1 MGKKRKLKIAKST
14 VKLGSTIH
22 VSQFGKLEYTE
33 KDIVSITNDRDKV
46 RKSPTLYLPSVHADG
61 ALHAIGEIVDNSIDE
76 AVVRGSLVEVSYDR
90 TTYET
95 TVRDDGA
102 GIPHGSLLN
111 AYTVLATSGK
121 FDNGENTA
129 YTYSGGVFGHGAK
142 LQTFLSTRS
151 EVTSTRDGKYL
162 TYVFEDG
169 ILKET
174 KKGKAPADKH
184 GTFTRFRL
192 DPKIMRIDELDP
204 TEIED
209 WLRQKSYCFPE
220 IEIRYTL
227 LDDGKT
233 VKELSFTGHTIYDLA
248 KSMKPD
254 TEVIRITDTRKRDIL
269 KEYWDDKTVSVTV
282 DMDIAIA
289 FSEKAL
295 DGDTDSMVTSYVN
308 SIHTYSGG
316 TQVDGVKTGLVK
328 YVKEVAIP
336 KMSKK
341 DQELP
346 ITPSDIT
353 SGLCGVVSVRLS
365 RPEFA
370 GQHKER
376 LTNQEVKFMVRDAVF
391 DALNSLKPAQANE
404 MMAFIKRV
412 ARGRLASKKTMR
424 KDVDNAFSKFYD
436 PKYARI
442 HYTKNTTWPELL
454 LVEGDSAAGV
464 AISTRD
470 PDNQAV
476 FGIKKPKNVF
486 DVDSETLTQRA
497 TSVFN
502 DICDKANITP
512 GKRCD
517 PSKCVFVR
525 ILMLTDADV
534 DGDAIAVAVIGLFW
548 KHCRPIVDAGII
560 GRVLPPAYMY
570 VDRKGRKH
578 FIRSKREM
586 FEQIMSK
593 AAGSLTVASGDHEM
607 TKGELYD
614 FLSTNFDYPKELE
627 DLARWHCCD
636 ERLMEYIAW
645 NYHGNP
651 EDQSAAKWRKIL
663 KRGGYD
669 MVVRDEGG
677 QVVIDDNVKGED
689 YVNLVFDE
697 TFAKHMAPFKKIQSM
712 NDQIDNYSIDGA
724 GGKSLYEV
732 MTRMRNYMPSDIER
746 FKGLGEMDHPSF
758 KEICMDPG
766 SRTVIIMKSRDIEAE
781 EKKISIILSTK
792 DSWQRARV
800 ELLSRIAVASRD
812 LDT

>member
-1 MGKKRKLKIAKST
+1 MGKKTKSRLKKSSKL
-14 VKLGSTIH
+14 TIR

-33 KDIVSITNDRDKV
+33 KDIISITNDRDKV

-76 AVVRGSLVEVSYDR
+76 AVVRGSLVEVSYDSK
-90 TTYET
+90 TYET

-151 EVTSTRDGKYL
+151 EVTSIRDGKYL

-169 ILKET
+169 LLKDT

-227 LDDGKT
+227 LNGGEV
-233 VKELSFTGHTIYDLA
+233 VKELSFKGHTIYDLA

-254 TEVIRITDTRKRDIL
+254 TEIIRITDTRKRDIL

-282 DMDIAIA
+282 DMDIAVA
-289 FSEKAL
+289 FSEQAL
-295 DGDTDSMVTSYVN
+295 ELDTDAMLTSYVN

-316 TQVDGVKTGLVK
+316 TQVEGVKAGIIK
-328 YVKEVAIP
+328 FVKEVAIP
-336 KMSKK
+336 KMPKK

-346 ITPSDIT
+346 ITPGDIT
-353 SGLCGVVSVRLS
+353 AGLCGVVSVRLS

-391 DALNSLKPAQANE
+391 DALNSLKPAQINE

-412 ARGRLASKKTMR
+412 SRGRLASKKTRR
-424 KDVDNAFSKFYD
+424 KDVDNAFSKDYD

-442 HYTKNTTWPELL
+442 HYTRDTTWPELL
-454 LVEGDSAAGV
+454 LVEGDSAAGI
-464 AISTRD
+464 AISTRN
-470 PDNQAV
+470 PENQAV

-486 DVDSETLTQRA
+486 DVDSETLAQRS

-502 DICDKANITP
+502 DICDKANIVP
-512 GKRCD
+512 GKKCD
-517 PSKCVFVR
+517 PSKCVFDH
-525 ILMLTDADV
+525 IFMLTDADV
-534 DGDAIAVAVIGLFW
+534 DGDAIAVAVIGLLW
-548 KHCRPIVDAGII
+548 KHCRPLVEAGMV
-560 GRVLPPAYMY
+560 GRVLPPAYVY
-570 VDRKGRKH
+570 TDRKGTKH

-586 FEQIMSK
+586 FEEIMSK
-593 AAGSLTVASGDHEM
+593 AAGSITVKVGNRAMS
-607 TKGELYD
+607 KGELYD
-614 FLSTNFDYPKELE
+614 FMSTNFDYPKELE
-627 DLARWHCCD
+627 DLAKWYCCD
-636 ERLMEYIAW
+636 ARLMEFIAW
-645 NYHGNP
+645 NYHGRP
-651 EDQSAAKWRKIL
+651 EDQSVNKWKKIL
-663 KRGGYD
+663 KSGGYD
-669 MVVRDEGG
+669 LVVRDEDG
-677 QVVIDDNVKGED
+677 QVVIDDNVRGEE
-689 YVNLVFDE
+689 YVNLVFDD
-697 TFAKHMAPFKKIQSM
+697 TFERHITPFKKIQSM
-712 NDQIDNYSIDGA
+712 NDQIDSYSIDGV
-724 GGKSLYEV
+724 GGRTLYEV
-732 MTRMRNYMPSDIER
+732 MTRMKDYMPSKLTR
-746 FKGLGEMDHPSF
+746 FKGLGEMDRGNF
-758 KEICMDPG
+758 REICMDPEK
-766 SRTVIIMKSRDIEAE
+766 RTVIIMKSRDIETE
-781 EKKISIILSTK
+781 YRKISIILSTK

-800 ELLSRIAVASRD
+800 ELLGRIAVASQD